1 MTTFLIY
8 SLFSGFYYLFV
19 VSKATWPIILQTLPS
34 HMLMIGMIKMH
45 HHLHHDE
52 GLVPLLHLL
61 HCHHHHHH
69 QVHHAGYGPPVGFM
83 RCDVGPRPLWKDNS
97 FYEKTAQS
105 VSTCIVGNCFKR
117 IIPLPL
123 ANCYYFGLIASSL
136 CHHDQHHND
145 HHHTKITPLPS
156 IWAILVN
163 LCEIRVC
170 MKLF

>member
-45 HHLHHDE
+45 HHLDHD
-52 GLVPLLHLL
+52 LLHW
-61 HCHHHHHH
+61 HHHHHH

-123 ANCYYFGLIASSL
+123 ANCYSFGLIASSL

-145 HHHTKITPLPS
+145 H
-156 IWAILVN
+156 
-163 LCEIRVC
+163 EIVP
-170 MKLF
+170 KSG